1 LLWAALAY
9 ASGIVVGGY
18 AWRPAT
24 WWLSAIAAFITATF
38 FFLSHRPRPARAL
51 ALGAFAFLG
60 ALAVQLRPA
69 FSNLNTDVLT
79 YCDGREVTVT
89 AHVAKEGFIRPS
101 GRDASRQRIDVAA
114 ESIEADGVEHALASG
129 IRLNIYTRSGE
140 AAQLQPLLYGERLR
154 FTDKLRE
161 PRNYRNPGAFDYR
174 QYLAD
179 NDIAAMASVR
189 ADHVER
195 LPGYAGN
202 GPEFWRA
209 RLHRRIVE
217 KIHQLWPPAQAA
229 LIDAMVIGDDA
240 FLDRDTR
247 VDFQRSGTYH
257 ILVVSGINVGIL
269 AFVTFWALRRLRA
282 SEVAAS
288 AITLVLAIGYAYV
301 TEVGAPIWRAAL
313 MMAVYLGTRV
323 IYRQRAMLN
332 ALGAAALALMLVD
345 PRALLGASFQLSF
358 LCVLV
363 IAAVGVPLLERSS
376 EPYRRGLSHLGST
389 SYDFTLPPRMVQFRL
404 DLRLIL
410 GRLARFL
417 GERTSRWLLIGGFRA
432 LLATFELVSISLLM
446 QISLS
451 QLMAIYFHRATTLG
465 LPANLV
471 VVPLTGILMPAAVA
485 AVSLGFVSTWLAKL
499 PALLTSFA
507 LTGIAG
513 TVRGLGGLRAADLRV
528 PEPGA
533 VVFWAFLA
541 SLVLALLL
549 ARARFRFILPALAA
563 LTASALWLALGTS
576 SPNRHPNTLEVTSID
591 VGEGDSHLVVTPQGK
606 TILIDSGG
614 PTGGPHL
621 SEYDIGEDVVSP
633 YLWSRGFERLDAV
646 VVTHA
651 HSDHIGGMPAILA
664 NFHPHELWLSV
675 IPPSEDLQKVL
686 DEAEQ
691 LGVHVVQRSA
701 GEHFEFGG
709 TEVRIL
715 SPPPGWQSFKPNND
729 DSLVLQVRYGQT
741 AALLEGDAG
750 ASREHEIAGEQPSSL
765 LLKVGHHG
773 SRNATSEEFLAA
785 VQPRYALISVGM
797 RNNFGLPDAVT
808 LDRLQRSG
816 IATYRTDLDG
826 AVTFLLNGTHVTVQT
841 ASH

>member
-24 WWLSAIAAFITATF
+24 WWLFAIAAFLAASL
-38 FFLSHRPRPARAL
+38 FFLGHRPRPARAL
-51 ALGAFAFLG
+51 ALAAFACLG

-69 FSNLNTDVLT
+69 LSNLNTDVLT

-101 GRDASRQRIDVAA
+101 GRDAARQRIDVAA
-114 ESIEADGVEHALASG
+114 EAIAADGAQHALASG

-140 AAQLQPLLYGERLR
+140 ATQLQPLLYGERLR
-154 FTDKLRE
+154 FTAKLRE

-179 NDIAAMASVR
+179 NDIAALASVR
-189 ADHVER
+189 ADHVGR

-209 RLHRRIVE
+209 RLHRSIVE

-269 AFVTFWALRRLRA
+269 AFVTFWVLRRLHA

-313 MMAVYLGTRV
+313 MMAVYLGTRM

-332 ALGAAALALMLVD
+332 ALGAAALALLLVD

-363 IAAVGVPLLERSS
+363 IAAVGVPLLERTS
-376 EPYRRGLSHLGST
+376 EPYRHGLSHLGST
-389 SYDFTLPPRMVQFRL
+389 SYDFTLPSRMVQFRL

-410 GRLARFL
+410 GRLAPFL
-417 GERTSRWLLIGGFRA
+417 GERTSRWLLLGGLRG
-432 LLATFELVSISLLM
+432 LLAAYELVGISLLM

-451 QLMAIYFHRATTLG
+451 LLMAIYFHRATTLG
-465 LPANLV
+465 LPANLA
-471 VVPLTGILMPAAVA
+471 VVPLTGVLMPTAVA
-485 AVSLGFVSTWLAKL
+485 AVSLGFVSTWLAKV
-499 PALLTSFA
+499 PALLASFA

-513 TVRGLGGLRAADLRV
+513 TVRGIGGLRAADLRV
-528 PEPGA
+528 PAPGVA
-533 VVFWAFLA
+533 VFWAFVV
-541 SLVLALLL
+541 SLILTLLL
-549 ARARFRFILPALAA
+549 ARTRFRFILPALAA

-576 SPNRHPNTLEVTSID
+576 SPNEYQNTLEVTSID

-606 TILIDSGG
+606 TMLIDAGG

-621 SEYDIGEDVVSP
+621 SEYDLGEDVVSP

-651 HSDHIGGMPAILA
+651 HSDHMGGMPAILS
-664 NFHPHELWLSV
+664 NFHPRELWLSV
-675 IPPSEDLQKVL
+675 IPPSEDLQKL
-686 DEAEQ
+686 LGEAQQ
-691 LGVHVVQRSA
+691 LGVHVVQRA
-701 GEHFEFGG
+701 PGERFEFGG
-709 TEVRIL
+709 AEVRVL
-715 SPPPGWQSFKPNND
+715 SPPPGWQSFKPHND
-729 DSLVLQVRYGQT
+729 DSLVLHLRYRQT
-741 AALLEGDAG
+741 AALLEGDAE
-750 ASREHEIAGEQPSSL
+750 ASREHEIAGEQPSSA

-797 RNNFGLPDAVT
+797 RNNFGLPSAVT
-808 LDRLQRSG
+808 LDRLQRSEV
-816 IATYRTDLDG
+816 ATYRTDLDG
-826 AVTFLLNGTHVTVQT
+826 AVTFLLDGTHVTVQM